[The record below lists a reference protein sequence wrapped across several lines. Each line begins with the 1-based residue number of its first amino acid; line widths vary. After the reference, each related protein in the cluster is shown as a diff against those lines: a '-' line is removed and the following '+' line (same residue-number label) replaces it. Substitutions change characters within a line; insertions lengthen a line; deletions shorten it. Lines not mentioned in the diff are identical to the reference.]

1 MVGLPRVALWRW
13 GPGPVAVPVPA
24 PVPVGTRPV
33 YRSVPVQYR
42 GPGAGT
48 VVGTGTGVVARRS
61 VGADTTG
68 PMEKNKTQQARK
80 NMKQIRLSAPI
91 YSQETAARHNLSR
104 GSVHTVIQQRSSR
117 VRARDTTIDHLIH
130 PFSAPQSNCESHH
143 APRIV
148 VPLPTCDASYSNPAR
163 LRDHKY
169 KSTAAQC
176 IVYGARRA
184 NTSGGRP
191 GASHVTSSE
200 CPTGAT
206 QGGAPPTAAQSAKN
220 RAACLLRAPS
230 TG

>member
-1 MVGLPRVALWRW
+1 MALGTGSGSGTGTGTGAGRYQT
-13 GPGPVAVPVPA
+13 GVPV
-24 PVPVGTRPV
+24 
-33 YRSVPVQYR
+33 
-42 GPGAGT
+42 GAGT
-48 VVGTGTGVVARRS
+48 VPRSRCRYCGRYRYRCRRTS
-61 VGADTTG
+61 VGRCRYHRPHGKKQNATG
-68 PMEKNKTQQARK
+68 KT
-80 NMKQIRLSAPI
+80 KQIRLSAPI